1 MSVMETRNGGLNQIE
16 LTVAGL
22 CVLCS
27 IMSGNE
33 VGIRRLY
40 CRIEVML
47 GLSVTSRYWACKAM

>member
-1 MSVMETRNGGLNQIE
+1 METRNGGLNQIE

-22 CVLCS
+22 CLLCCM
-27 IMSGNE
+27 MSGNE

-47 GLSVTSRYWACKAM
+47 GLTVSDMQVLVM